1 VTNIAAFSYGLAA
14 VGFLVLGL
22 PVLWGWRGRAQR
34 FTLGSACV
42 LTATW
47 SGALAWDALH
57 QIMWN
62 CLTGAL
68 EVLRDAGWSM
78 FLVALLGNWRKEDA
92 GDGPK
97 ARGLL
102 ATLHPGLVAALAA
115 YLALIIA
122 LVVGYWDIQVLS
134 ALGLPI
140 MIAFM
145 GLSVYGMILVE
156 QTYRNKTL
164 DERWAIKFV
173 CLGVGGMFAYDFY
186 MYSNTMLLR
195 ALNPDLW
202 TARGV
207 INALTVPLVAASMA
221 RRNSWTTSFA
231 VSRRVVFHSAALFG
245 SAIYLIAMGSAG
257 YYLRYIGGRWGTL
270 VQTGFLFGAV
280 CLLGVILFSG
290 TARSWLKVT
299 ISKHFYRYNYD
310 YREEWMRFTRTLSDR
325 GPNLGERAIQA
336 LAALVES
343 PGGTLW
349 QRADDG
355 RFVPGSRWQ
364 SPAAGTIESGNSP
377 FCQFLERT
385 QWVIDL
391 DEYLRHPD
399 KYEGL
404 AVPQWLLDYP
414 RRWLVVPLMLREK
427 LFGFVVLQRARSPL
441 KLNWEII
448 DLLEIAGSQAASYL
462 AQEHAADALMVARQF
477 ESFNRMSTFVVHDL
491 KNLVAQLSLMN
502 ANAEKHKDNP
512 EFQRDMLETLN
523 HSVQKMK
530 LLLQKLSRTENA
542 EQPRPQTVDQIVRQ
556 AVALKSAFEPH
567 PQLVVEAAG
576 LLVLADRER
585 LERVLGHL
593 IQNAIEAT
601 PRDGH
606 VMIRVGRAAA
616 QDAVEVEIADT
627 GEGMTEEFIRER
639 LFRPFDSTKSAG
651 MGIGMFES
659 REYITELGG
668 MLEVSSRPEA
678 GTTFKV
684 MLPLY
689 REQVAAVETSAA
701 IGESKASAPAVGSP
715 AR

>member
-14 VGFLVLGL
+14 IGFLVLGL

-34 FTLGSACV
+34 FTLAAACL

-47 SGALAWDALH
+47 SGALAWDATH

-68 EVLRDAGWSM
+68 EVLRDAGWAM
-78 FLVALLGNWRKEDA
+78 FLVALLGNWRRED
-92 GDGPK
+92 DGRNDGRPP
-97 ARGLL
+97 RGLL
-102 ATLHPGLVAALAA
+102 ASLHPGLLAALGA
-115 YLALIIA
+115 YLALIVA

-145 GLSVYGMILVE
+145 GSSVYGMILVE
-156 QTYRNKTL
+156 QVYRNKTL
-164 DERWAIKFV
+164 EERWAIKFV
-173 CLGVGGMFAYDFY
+173 CLAIGGMFAYDFY

-310 YREEWMRFTRTLSDR
+310 YREEWMRFTRTLSDG

-336 LAALVES
+336 LATLVES
-343 PGGTLW
+343 PGGMLW
-349 QRADDG
+349 QRGDDS
-355 RFVPGSRWQ
+355 RFTPGSRWN
-364 SPAAGTIESGNSP
+364 SPGVGAIEADNSP

-391 DEYLRHPD
+391 DEYLEHPD

-404 AVPQWLLDYP
+404 AVPQWLLDHP

-512 EFQRDMLETLN
+512 EFQQDMLETLN

-530 LLLQKLSRTENA
+530 LLLQKLGRTENA
-542 EQPRPQTVDQIVRQ
+542 EKPLPQAVDQIVRQ

-567 PQLVVEAAG
+567 PQLVVEEAG

-606 VMIRVGRAAA
+606 VMIRVGPAPASRLSH
-616 QDAVEVEIADT
+616 AVEIEITDT

-651 MGIGMFES
+651 MGIGVFES

-668 MLEVSSRPEA
+668 KLEVTSRRYS
-678 GTTFKV
+678 GTTFSAV
-684 MLPLY
+684 LPLY
-689 REQVAAVETSAA
+689 REPADTMAA
-701 IGESKASAPAVGSP
+701 GAPAAAA